1 MPFQLYVPHLSREYR
16 KLQRGIEL
24 VPGLLDGADRLIDF
38 PNGLVL
44 RVLQPQL
51 QPALFQQGAASP

>member
-1 MPFQLYVPHLSREYR
+1 
-16 KLQRGIEL
+16 
-24 VPGLLDGADRLIDF
+24 LIDF